1 MKKITVSK
9 AIGEAL
15 HEEML
20 RDDKVFI
27 MGEDMAVMGN
37 VFAITKGFLEEF
49 GPKRVIDTPISE
61 EGFVGMAV
69 GAAMRGMR
77 PVVELMYDDFA
88 TECAD
93 PLFNQAAKIR
103 YMTGGQCHVPMVLR
117 APMGAGRRNAG
128 QHSQSLENFFCHFP
142 GLKVVA
148 PCTAQDAKGLLKST
162 LCIISILQSYLMF
175 IAEII
180 LRLHVKNITRYTKK
194 NIHRICISFF
204 ISCIRRI
211 LYGNCI

>member
-93 PLFNQAAKIR
+93 PLFNQAA
-103 YMTGGQCHVPMVLR
+103 
-117 APMGAGRRNAG
+117 
-128 QHSQSLENFFCHFP
+128 
-142 GLKVVA
+142 
-148 PCTAQDAKGLLKST
+148 
-162 LCIISILQSYLMF
+162 
-175 IAEII
+175 
-180 LRLHVKNITRYTKK
+180 
-194 NIHRICISFF
+194 
-204 ISCIRRI
+204 
-211 LYGNCI
+211 

>member
-20 RDDKVFI
+20 RDKNVFI

-49 GPKRVIDTPISE
+49 GPNRVIDTPISE

-69 GAAMRGMR
+69 GAAMRGLR

-103 YMTGGQCHVPMVLR
+103 YMTGGQCNVLWCFVLPW
-117 APMGAGRRNAG
+117 APDAATPV
-128 QHSQSLENFFCHFP
+128 STPSLWRTSSATSP
-142 GLKVVA
+142 V
-148 PCTAQDAKGLLKST
+148 
-162 LCIISILQSYLMF
+162 
-175 IAEII
+175 
-180 LRLHVKNITRYTKK
+180 
-194 NIHRICISFF
+194 
-204 ISCIRRI
+204 
-211 LYGNCI
+211 

>member
-1 MKKITVSK
+1 
-9 AIGEAL
+9 
-15 HEEML
+15 
-20 RDDKVFI
+20 
-27 MGEDMAVMGN
+27 MGN

-103 YMTGGQCHVPMVLR
+103 VYDGRSVPCADGSPR
-117 APMGAGRRNAG
+117 ADGCRRRNAG

-142 GLKVVA
+142 G
-148 PCTAQDAKGLLKST
+148 
-162 LCIISILQSYLMF
+162 
-175 IAEII
+175 
-180 LRLHVKNITRYTKK
+180 
-194 NIHRICISFF
+194 
-204 ISCIRRI
+204 
-211 LYGNCI
+211 

>member
-77 PVVELMYDDFA
+77 HLQRQHLP
-88 TECAD
+88 
-93 PLFNQAAKIR
+93 
-103 YMTGGQCHVPMVLR
+103 
-117 APMGAGRRNAG
+117 RR
-128 QHSQSLENFFCHFP
+128 HLPHLP
-142 GLKVVA
+142 Y
-148 PCTAQDAKGLLKST
+148 P
-162 LCIISILQSYLMF
+162 
-175 IAEII
+175 
-180 LRLHVKNITRYTKK
+180 LRLPWRTASASASPRS
-194 NIHRICISFF
+194 RA
-204 ISCIRRI
+204 RRRRSWA
-211 LYGNCI
+211 